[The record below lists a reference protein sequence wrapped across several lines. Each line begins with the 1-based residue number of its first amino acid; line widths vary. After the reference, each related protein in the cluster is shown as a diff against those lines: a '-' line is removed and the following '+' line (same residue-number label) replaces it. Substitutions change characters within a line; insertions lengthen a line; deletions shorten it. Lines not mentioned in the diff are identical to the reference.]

1 MSIRTPVPSDVD
13 ATSLLDLAQDCREVS
28 TALAGRV
35 IDLNVRAAR
44 TPLARLPLD
53 RLPLDRLPLDRL
65 PFSFGV
71 MPVEITEDLLVTV
84 SGMDDY

>member
-1 MSIRTPVPSDVD
+1 MSITTPVPSDVD

-35 IDLNVRAAR
+35 IDLTVRAAR
-44 TPLARLPLD
+44 TPLA

>member
-1 MSIRTPVPSDVD
+1 MSITTPVPSDVD
-13 ATSLLDLAQDCREVS
+13 ATSLLDLVQDCREVS

-35 IDLNVRAAR
+35 IDLTVRAAR
-44 TPLARLPLD
+44 TPLA

>member
-35 IDLNVRAAR
+35 IDLTVRAAR
-44 TPLARLPLD
+44 TPLA

>member
-1 MSIRTPVPSDVD
+1 MSITTPVPSDVD
-13 ATSLLDLAQDCREVS
+13 ATCLLDLVQDCREVS
-28 TALAGRV
+28 TTLAGRV
-35 IDLNVRAAR
+35 IDLTVRAAR
-44 TPLARLPLD
+44 TPLA

>member
-1 MSIRTPVPSDVD
+1 MSITTPVPSDVD
-13 ATSLLDLAQDCREVS
+13 ATCLLDLVQDCREVS
-28 TALAGRV
+28 TTLAGRV
-35 IDLNVRAAR
+35 IDLTVRTTRTAR
-44 TPLARLPLD
+44 TPLARLPI
-53 RLPLDRLPLDRL
+53 DRLPLDRL

>member
-1 MSIRTPVPSDVD
+1 MSITTPVPSDVD
-13 ATSLLDLAQDCREVS
+13 ATSLLDLVQDCREVS

-35 IDLNVRAAR
+35 IDLTVRTTRTAR
-44 TPLARLPLD
+44 TPLA